1 MFSYIGTSLSIPK
14 IGTDNLYIGLI
25 ISNLVLISFL
35 YLSKNYNNRIK
46 YRLQKEVSILENYLN
61 LLSNKKQSIFF
72 AWDIK
77 NKNIYISK
85 NKFSVD
91 NPPINNAIKFEEFV
105 KKVSYTENSFYQIA
119 NDIIAKNK
127 SLVDID
133 FKYQTNLSNK
143 WYNLKGEVISETRDK
158 VFLFGLM
165 IDITIDKNQEI
176 NYDKTQATLAE
187 VINSLPISFALWNS
201 RDKLE
206 MCNNKFREFYS
217 LAPSITKF
225 GSAKSEIFNLSTKAI
240 FEQNITS
247 VHQNRSKNIK
257 EIKEIQLRDKR
268 WLLATNIITAS
279 GYNASVAFDISDQK
293 INENKLL
300 KNENDLINKV
310 EELDNLRRKQ
320 DIQSKQLIELA
331 EKYNSEK
338 NNFEE
343 LENDKSKF
351 LLNMSHE
358 LRTPLN
364 AIIGFAE
371 LLKNKKYN
379 DSEKIH
385 EYADYIHSSGGEL
398 LEIISNIQEMSHLE
412 KEDVKI
418 NKSNQKIIN
427 IIDEVLDGFHNDLI
441 KKNIK
446 VINNFDFQG
455 SLYCNRVAL
464 KQVITNIMS
473 NSIKYNKVSG
483 CINIQS
489 STGNGWLKL
498 EIIDNGHGITKDKLA
513 SIFRP
518 FNKSRKLAI
527 VNQEGSGLGLPIT
540 KTLLDTH
547 DGTIN
552 INSNIGKGT
561 TVAIS
566 LPLISENT
574 GYIPRKLA

>member
-1 MFSYIGTSLSIPK
+1 
-14 IGTDNLYIGLI
+14 
-25 ISNLVLISFL
+25 
-35 YLSKNYNNRIK
+35 
-46 YRLQKEVSILENYLN
+46 
-61 LLSNKKQSIFF
+61 
-72 AWDIK
+72 
-77 NKNIYISK
+77 
-85 NKFSVD
+85 
-91 NPPINNAIKFEEFV
+91 
-105 KKVSYTENSFYQIA
+105 
-119 NDIIAKNK
+119 
-127 SLVDID
+127 
-133 FKYQTNLSNK
+133 
-143 WYNLKGEVISETRDK
+143 
-158 VFLFGLM
+158 
-165 IDITIDKNQEI
+165 
-176 NYDKTQATLAE
+176 
-187 VINSLPISFALWNS
+187 
-201 RDKLE
+201 
-206 MCNNKFREFYS
+206 
-217 LAPSITKF
+217 
-225 GSAKSEIFNLSTKAI
+225 
-240 FEQNITS
+240 
-247 VHQNRSKNIK
+247 
-257 EIKEIQLRDKR
+257 
-268 WLLATNIITAS
+268 
-279 GYNASVAFDISDQK
+279 
-293 INENKLL
+293 
-300 KNENDLINKV
+300 
-310 EELDNLRRKQ
+310 
-320 DIQSKQLIELA
+320 
-331 EKYNSEK
+331 
-338 NNFEE
+338 
-343 LENDKSKF
+343 
-351 LLNMSHE
+351 MSHE

-418 NKSNQKIIN
+418 NKSNQKIIH
-427 IIDEVLDGFHNDLI
+427 IIDEVVEGFHNDLI

-574 GYIPRKLA
+574 GFAPRKLA

>member
-1 MFSYIGTSLSIPK
+1 M
-14 IGTDNLYIGLI
+14 
-25 ISNLVLISFL
+25 
-35 YLSKNYNNRIK
+35 
-46 YRLQKEVSILENYLN
+46 
-61 LLSNKKQSIFF
+61 
-72 AWDIK
+72 
-77 NKNIYISK
+77 
-85 NKFSVD
+85 
-91 NPPINNAIKFEEFV
+91 
-105 KKVSYTENSFYQIA
+105 
-119 NDIIAKNK
+119 
-127 SLVDID
+127 
-133 FKYQTNLSNK
+133 SNK

>member
-1 MFSYIGTSLSIPK
+1 
-14 IGTDNLYIGLI
+14 
-25 ISNLVLISFL
+25 
-35 YLSKNYNNRIK
+35 
-46 YRLQKEVSILENYLN
+46 
-61 LLSNKKQSIFF
+61 
-72 AWDIK
+72 
-77 NKNIYISK
+77 
-85 NKFSVD
+85 
-91 NPPINNAIKFEEFV
+91 
-105 KKVSYTENSFYQIA
+105 
-119 NDIIAKNK
+119 
-127 SLVDID
+127 
-133 FKYQTNLSNK
+133 
-143 WYNLKGEVISETRDK
+143 
-158 VFLFGLM
+158 
-165 IDITIDKNQEI
+165 
-176 NYDKTQATLAE
+176 
-187 VINSLPISFALWNS
+187 
-201 RDKLE
+201 
-206 MCNNKFREFYS
+206 
-217 LAPSITKF
+217 
-225 GSAKSEIFNLSTKAI
+225 
-240 FEQNITS
+240 
-247 VHQNRSKNIK
+247 
-257 EIKEIQLRDKR
+257 
-268 WLLATNIITAS
+268 
-279 GYNASVAFDISDQK
+279 
-293 INENKLL
+293 
-300 KNENDLINKV
+300 
-310 EELDNLRRKQ
+310 
-320 DIQSKQLIELA
+320 
-331 EKYNSEK
+331 
-338 NNFEE
+338 
-343 LENDKSKF
+343 
-351 LLNMSHE
+351 MSHE